1 MSDTQSQIRAE
12 LVRMFGDAPAAGD
25 IRREDLAAWD
35 SLRHVDLIFL
45 IEEVFDIQ
53 LSEEEMAR
61 ADSLSALTA
70 IVDRHR
76 AA

>member
-12 LVRMFGDAPAAGD
+12 LARMFGDLPAAGD
-25 IRREDLAAWD
+25 IRREDLPAWD

-45 IEEVFDIQ
+45 IEEVFGIQ
-53 LSEEEMAR
+53 LSEDEMAR
-61 ADSLSALTA
+61 ADSLLALTA
-70 IVDRHR
+70 IVDQHR